1 MASHCLL
8 RNRNL
13 SVFARIHWESGVN
26 SLHCWFRGIAFFD
39 ARPARNRARD
49 FRLHCWSNFIGMN
62 ERLAQPTMITAIALA
77 TEGGLIALAL
87 LIASWWGH
95 NPWGTLSWAPEAF
108 EANLRAVG
116 QGALAA
122 LPLFVG
128 LIFFDRFP
136 ILFFRTL
143 KDSVE
148 REVVPLFAHAT
159 IGEFALIS
167 IAAGFGEELFF
178 RGLLQSGLAEEL
190 AGPYRLILAVGIAS
204 VVFGVCHWL
213 NSAYAL
219 MATLTGIYLGAL
231 LLATENLLAPIAA
244 HALYD
249 FLALCYLV
257 TWKRWRRQTR
267 RSGAR

>member
-1 MASHCLL
+1 
-8 RNRNL
+8 
-13 SVFARIHWESGVN
+13 
-26 SLHCWFRGIAFFD
+26 
-39 ARPARNRARD
+39 
-49 FRLHCWSNFIGMN
+49 MN

-95 NPWGTLSWAPEAF
+95 NPWGTLTWSF
-108 EANLRAVG
+108 EAIEVNMRAAG

-136 ILFFRTL
+136 LGFFRSL
-143 KDSVE
+143 KNSVE
-148 REVVPLFAHAT
+148 REVVPLFANAT

-190 AGPYRLILAVGIAS
+190 SGPYRLTLAVGIAS

-219 MATLTGIYLGAL
+219 MATVIGVYLGVL
-231 LLATENLLAPIAA
+231 LLYTDNLLAPIVA

-257 TWKRWRRQTR
+257 AWKGRKRKLP
-267 RSGAR
+267 SY